1 MTTSPLFKRP
11 LRNGWFSME
20 SAPRTGETIMLY
32 ESGRGVFEGWWKQT
46 EYEAYWMDLQDSE
59 PDPVAWRPILP
70 GPHEVV
76 AASHEPPAEE
86 VETGWQPIETAPTG
100 DDDFFLV
107 CGAGDDRPPFVVR
120 GAILK
125 SARQTNTPSH
135 LHLHWLTHW
144 MPLPGKPGARR

>member
-1 MTTSPLFKRP
+1 MTTSPLFKKP

-76 AASHEPPAEE
+76 AASPESPAEE
-86 VETGWQPIETAPTG
+86 VETLRAALTDALAFMKDVHDQRGG
-100 DDDFFLV
+100 
-107 CGAGDDRPPFVVR
+107 GALG
-120 GAILK
+120 ILIRN
-125 SARQTNTPSH
+125 AEAA
-135 LHLHWLTHW
+135 L
-144 MPLPGKPGARR
+144 GARAKGGG

>member
-76 AASHEPPAEE
+76 AAPPEPPADEAE
-86 VETGWQPIETAPTG
+86 HFIKCDACGGWIGCRDLGSVFDHEG
-100 DDDFFLV
+100 
-107 CGAGDDRPPFVVR
+107 
-120 GAILK
+120 
-125 SARQTNTPSH
+125 
-135 LHLHWLTHW
+135 
-144 MPLPGKPGARR
+144 PLPHPSEDQAQ